1 MIKIKL
7 AVLGHLPYLIDISK
21 IIKWKSCLF
30 EIEREVGKY
39 PITTDSDGP
48 DWSYSDSN
56 LVSIIPQRNSEDILI
71 VITNVPLE
79 GNYFARRFSDNR
91 VCLTYYEMVD
101 ILTIYNISLENLIL
115 RVLYSISILYKRY
128 RNRIPTRH
136 EPTNFA
142 HDETRGCLYDM
153 CGIKTDII
161 HSLNKPQLC
170 DDYVHDITHNENP
183 RIDRS
188 IIDKVQIE
196 LKKIHKERYYQIL
209 DFVKRRPVFTL
220 ILSTIITIVLG
231 AVGSVLATI
240 LLEYWR

>member
-101 ILTIYNISLENLIL
+101 ILTIYNCL
-115 RVLYSISILYKRY
+115 LYTSPS
-128 RNRIPTRH
+128 
-136 EPTNFA
+136 
-142 HDETRGCLYDM
+142 
-153 CGIKTDII
+153 
-161 HSLNKPQLC
+161 
-170 DDYVHDITHNENP
+170 P
-183 RIDRS
+183 RD
-188 IIDKVQIE
+188 
-196 LKKIHKERYYQIL
+196 
-209 DFVKRRPVFTL
+209 
-220 ILSTIITIVLG
+220 
-231 AVGSVLATI
+231 A
-240 LLEYWR
+240 

>member
-1 MIKIKL
+1 
-7 AVLGHLPYLIDISK
+7 
-21 IIKWKSCLF
+21 
-30 EIEREVGKY
+30 
-39 PITTDSDGP
+39 
-48 DWSYSDSN
+48 
-56 LVSIIPQRNSEDILI
+56 
-71 VITNVPLE
+71 
-79 GNYFARRFSDNR
+79 
-91 VCLTYYEMVD
+91 
-101 ILTIYNISLENLIL
+101 
-115 RVLYSISILYKRY
+115 
-128 RNRIPTRH
+128 
-136 EPTNFA
+136 
-142 HDETRGCLYDM
+142 M

-170 DDYVHDITHNENP
+170 DDRVHDITHNENP